1 MASNLLSR
9 LLPSA
14 SDERLEREPLSP
26 QTRRLSSSTDEQH
39 EMELDEENFDARFE
53 EQDLAHLLAEASSSQ
68 ITTESRATSPD
79 AKRNTPP
86 GINAASRTPAW
97 KHPTSAGPVSFDDD
111 DDVPQ
116 SLLLEGGLE
125 PGLGS
130 NQRIEGLPLPV
141 PGPSNRQTRAQWET
155 TRTQQRLH
163 DESRGTAP
171 TRAWGN
177 TSRPGHFAADPKEKA
192 LWLWVNQTD
201 LDTYM
206 REVYEY
212 YVGCGIYSMLLR
224 RILALAQSA
233 FVVGFVTFLGWCI
246 DYSKLSESHK
256 MSQVI
261 VPKCTKQF
269 VVPSPEFRIEC

>member
-14 SDERLEREPLSP
+14 SDEPFETEPL
-26 QTRRLSSSTDEQH
+26 TAEHRRHSTSTDERH
-39 EMELDEENFDARFE
+39 EMDIDEENFGARFE
-53 EQDLAHLLAEASSSQ
+53 EQDLAHLLEEASLSHM
-68 ITTESRATSPD
+68 TTESRAVSPD
-79 AKRNTPP
+79 AKRHAPRGAN
-86 GINAASRTPAW
+86 IASRAAAWRQPA
-97 KHPTSAGPVSFDDD
+97 SARVLPLDDD

-116 SLLLEGGLE
+116 SLLLEGGLD
-125 PGLGS
+125 PGPPS
-130 NQRIEGLPLPV
+130 QRTEGLPMPV
-141 PGPSNRQTRAQWET
+141 PGPTTRQTRAQWET

-163 DESRGTAP
+163 NDERVSAP
-171 TRAWGN
+171 SRAWGH
-177 TSRPGHFAADPKEKA
+177 TGRPGHHAAGPKEKA

-201 LDTYM
+201 LDNYM

-224 RILALAQSA
+224 RVLSLAQSA

-261 VPKCTKQF
+261 VPKCTK
-269 VVPSPEFRIEC
+269 E

>member
-14 SDERLEREPLSP
+14 SDERLEREPLNA
-26 QTRRLSSSTDEQH
+26 QNRRLSSSTDEQH
-39 EMELDEENFDARFE
+39 EMEIDEENFGARFE
-53 EQDLAHLLAEASSSQ
+53 EQDLAHLLEEASSSH

-79 AKRNTPP
+79 AKRNAPP
-86 GINAASRTPAW
+86 GINTANRMPGW
-97 KHPTSAGPVSFDDD
+97 KQPTSARLVPMDDD

-116 SLLLEGGLE
+116 SLLLEGGLDTG
-125 PGLGS
+125 PS
-130 NQRIEGLPLPV
+130 PNQRIEGLPHPV
-141 PGPSNRQTRAQWET
+141 PGPSNRHTRAQWEA

-163 DESRGTAP
+163 EEGRGIAP
-171 TRAWGN
+171 TRAWGH

-206 REVYEY
+206 REVYDY

-224 RILALAQSA
+224 RVLTLAQSA
-233 FVVGFVTFLGWCI
+233 FVVGLLTFLGWCI

-256 MSQVI
+256 LSQVL
-261 VPKCTKQF
+261 VPKCTKGF
-269 VVPSPEFRIEC
+269 VVTGIIS

>member
-14 SDERLEREPLSP
+14 SDERLEREPLNAPDHS
-26 QTRRLSSSTDEQH
+26 QSSSTDEQH
-39 EMELDEENFDARFE
+39 EMEIDEENFGAHFE
-53 EQDLAHLLAEASSSQ
+53 EQDLAHLLEEASSSQ
-68 ITTESRATSPD
+68 MTTESRATSPD
-79 AKRNTPP
+79 AKRNPPP
-86 GINAASRTPAW
+86 GAAGASRAAAWRQPTPVR
-97 KHPTSAGPVSFDDD
+97 PVPMDDD

-125 PGLGS
+125 TRASPG
-130 NQRIEGLPLPV
+130 QRIEGLPMPV
-141 PGPSNRQTRAQWET
+141 PGPSTRQTRAQWET

-163 DESRGTAP
+163 NEARGAAP
-171 TRAWGN
+171 ARTWGH

-201 LDTYM
+201 LDNYM
-206 REVYEY
+206 REVYDY

-224 RILALAQSA
+224 RVLTLAQSA

-246 DYSKLSESHK
+246 DYSKLSQSHK
-256 MSQVI
+256 MSEVI
-261 VPKCTKQF
+261 VPKCAKRCVLADTTSL
-269 VVPSPEFRIEC
+269 PTY